1 MAKNGISTLSTK
13 QARQLAK
20 LDIASAKRQGKVVA
34 ANGTI
39 SGSADPTKNYYRS
52 RAFYD
57 ITQLP
62 TQYNG
67 NGITDNPNTGGLVIG
82 RPWISISYS
91 VSPNASAINEGDTVT
106 YTITTVGV
114 TNGTTLYWTDDGTT
128 TGPDFTDNNAS
139 GSFTITSGSG
149 TFSRTLLNDYLTEGT
164 ETIIIHIRTGSING
178 PIVATSGTVSVAD
191 TSIPVV
197 DQYGYFE
204 QQLNAGTYMT
214 FDQTIAGVSLRFICT
229 NFNGNPIYGSYI
241 RANGVMVATDH
252 TRSPDNIDNSAVGGS
267 AQFSGSNYLS
277 LVGSADTTM
286 GTGDFTWEC
295 WVYPTS
301 SSGYQAFIDTRT
313 NPLAG
318 GDTTGFYFGTV
329 NNSLNIMFYTN
340 GVQWTS
346 SVAMTLN
353 SWNHVALTRAGGIVK
368 LWVNGTGSAG
378 KTDTTNLTQQRVFV
392 GGVSDGSSTG
402 LLLTGKITSLR
413 IVKGTALYTTTF
425 TPSVNPL
432 LPVTN
437 TKLLLTELTSGD
449 LLKDT
454 SPSNFTI
461 INNGS
466 VTWNSASPFTAGNP
480 TTLPS
485 PQDPPTNNGLGFCM
499 RRGHTIVA
507 LNSDG
512 TVQSANWY
520 DTYNNPG
527 LGTTIAALL
536 RTFLPG
542 TIIAIGTFDATGVN
556 QDFRDCLT
564 NYFGDTTFSNTWGG
578 SRISQM
584 FLAIVKSKSIGF
596 DGSTNKYVTVS
607 GSASDWNLGNTYT
620 IEWWEKIVDPSYSTS
635 HFYSVLCQAADA
647 TVIDCYHA
655 NGEIGCFNG
664 NVRFTEP
671 TVGVWNHIAIQK
683 DGTTFTPYVNGVAQT
698 LIQNTANTLSNGS
711 YNLVI
716 GSRNNGAGGFYG
728 QYFGGY
734 ITNIRISNIARY
746 SGTFTPPRTLVTD
759 ANTKLAL
766 DGNLVD
772 RSASAHTIT
781 NSNATTTSLQFP
793 T

>member
-13 QARQLAK
+13 QAKQVAK

-34 ANGTI
+34 ADGTI
-39 SGSADPTKNYYRS
+39 SGSADPTKKYARS
-52 RAFYD
+52 RAYYD

-67 NGITDNPNTGGLVIG
+67 NGITDNANTGGLVVG

-114 TNGTTLYWTDDGTT
+114 TDGTTLYWTDDGTT
-128 TGPDFTDNNAS
+128 TGPDFTDSNAS

-149 TFSRTLLNDYLTEGT
+149 TFSRTLLNDYLLEGT

-214 FDQTIAGVSLRFICT
+214 FDQTIAGNSLRFICT

-241 RANGVMVATDH
+241 RVNGVMVATDH
-252 TRSPDNIDNSAVGGS
+252 TRSPDNFDNSAVGGS
-267 AQFSGSNYLS
+267 ASFSGTSQYLS
-277 LVGSADTTM
+277 TSNASLDLA
-286 GTGDFTWEC
+286 GDFTVEGWF
-295 WVYPTS
+295 YPTNVTGAHALWTFGQAS
-301 SSGYQAFIDTRT
+301 AGRYTVQLSGTSVLSNLYGAGSTTYTSTVPINTWTHIAMVRSGTTVNIYINGTASTTTDTQSGTIGNSGY
-313 NPLAG
+313 
-318 GDTTGFYFGTV
+318 
-329 NNSLNIMFYTN
+329 LNIGADDSGATLFA
-340 GVQWTS
+340 GRITS
-346 SVAMTLN
+346 FRV
-353 SWNHVALTRAGGIVK
+353 
-368 LWVNGTGSAG
+368 VNGKAVY
-378 KTDTTNLTQQRVFV
+378 TTN
-392 GGVSDGSSTG
+392 
-402 LLLTGKITSLR
+402 
-413 IVKGTALYTTTF
+413 F

-432 LPVTN
+432 LPITN

-449 LLKDT
+449 LVADT
-454 SPSNFTI
+454 GPNKLTLT
-461 INNGS
+461 NNGS

-499 RRGHTIVA
+499 RRGHTVVA
-507 LNSDG
+507 LNTDG

-520 DTYNNPG
+520 DTYNNAN
-527 LGTTIAALL
+527 LGTNIAALL
-536 RTFLPG
+536 RSFLPG
-542 TIIAIGTFDATGVN
+542 TIVAIGTFDATGVN

-584 FLAIVKSKSIGF
+584 FLAIVKPKSIGF

-607 GSASDWNLGNTYT
+607 GSASDWNLSNTYT

-698 LIQNTANTLSNGS
+698 LIQNTANTLSNGT

-734 ITNIRISNIARY
+734 ITNIRISNVARY
-746 SGTFTPPRTLVTD
+746 SGSFTPSRTLVTD

-781 NSNATTTSLQFP
+781 NTNATTTSLQFP